1 MKMRKWIALALS
13 AAMCLTLLASC
24 SRPSDSANN
33 NSQPPAENSQPAG
46 NQGGSTTSGDP
57 IVIKIGHTDSSTRST
72 HVWSEWIGTYLEEK
86 APGRFKVEVY
96 PDGQLGD
103 SPDMVAGV
111 KLGTL
116 TMEFDLSSVVS
127 SISGPASSCVDL
139 PFLYPTYEDW
149 EKGTFENGGLELFNE
164 TLADSGYYCI
174 GMYYNGM
181 RQVISRTG
189 CYHNSAD
196 LNGQKIRIAQDE
208 LNIEMWKDMG
218 ANPTP
223 MSWGEVITS
232 LSTGTVEA
240 LDHSLGV
247 FNDFSIHEIAP
258 YITITNHASSPFPIV
273 CSLDWINSLSA
284 EDRALV
290 EEAVSLACKQQRDE
304 ERANEMG
311 YIQRFKDE
319 GATVEEL
326 TPEEV
331 AAFKQSVQP
340 LYDMWRERIGDEMM
354 DRWLATVPQS

>member
-1 MKMRKWIALALS
+1 MKFRKVAALTLTAALS
-13 AAMCLTLLASC
+13 LTLFAGC
-24 SRPSDSANN
+24 SRPSDNPGNNTADPQSSA
-33 NSQPPAENSQPAG
+33 AT
-46 NQGGSTTSGDP
+46 GGETTDEP
-57 IVIKIGHTDSSTRST
+57 IVIKVGHTDSDTRST
-72 HVWSEWIGTYLEEK
+72 HRWTVWLGEWLEEK

-96 PDGQLGD
+96 PNGQLGD

-127 SISGPASSCVDL
+127 SVSGAATSAVDL

-149 EKGTFENGGLELFNE
+149 VRGTFENGGLELFNE

-189 CYHNSAD
+189 TYHNAD
-196 LNGQKIRIAQDE
+196 NLKGQKIRVAQND
-208 LNIEMWKDMG
+208 LDIKSWDAMG
-218 ANPTP
+218 AAPTP
-223 MSWGEVITS
+223 MAWGEVITS
-232 LSTGTVEA
+232 LSTGTIEA

-247 FNDFSIHEIAP
+247 FNDFNIHEIAP

-273 CSLDWINSLSA
+273 CSLEWIESLDPA
-284 EDRALV
+284 DRALL
-290 EEAVSLACKQQRDE
+290 EEGVTLACEQQREE
-304 ERANEMG
+304 ERANEME

-326 TPEEV
+326 TEEEV
-331 AAFKQSVQP
+331 AAFREAVQP
-340 LYDMWRERIGDEMM
+340 VYDDLRAQIGDELM
-354 DRWLATVPQS
+354 DRWLATAE